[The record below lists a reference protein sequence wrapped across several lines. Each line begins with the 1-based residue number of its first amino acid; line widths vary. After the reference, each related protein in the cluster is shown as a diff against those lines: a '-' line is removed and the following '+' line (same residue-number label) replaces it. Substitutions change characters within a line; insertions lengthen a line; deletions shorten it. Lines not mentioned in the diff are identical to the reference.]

1 MAPVVDDVIDA
12 SGAGDAFVG
21 ALAMMLATGESLVR
35 AVEIAVASGSFV
47 VRRAGVQSSYP
58 MRADVIPAAATLA
71 EHEISLQ
78 N

>member
-1 MAPVVDDVIDA
+1 
-12 SGAGDAFVG
+12 
-21 ALAMMLATGESLVR
+21 AMMLATGESLVQ

-58 MRADVIPAAATLA
+58 MRADVIPTAATLA